1 MLISVRIYFQGND
14 LEPSVLTSLLGVEP
28 SRSHK
33 LGEERTN
40 RHGKVL
46 AAKIGLWTWQSTDR
60 AEAMTL
66 NDHVQK
72 LWAAF
77 KESAD
82 RVSTLPS
89 VESAWIDVHVLHDE
103 HATDSDEAC
112 FELDTEALL
121 VLSQFG
127 LPVEF
132 TVGFVA
138 PESDKESRSDKQS
151 KGSG

>member
-1 MLISVRIYFQGND
+1 MLISVRIYFQGNN
-14 LEPSVLTSLLGVEP
+14 LEPSLLTSLLGVEP

-33 LGEERTN
+33 FGEESTN

-46 AAKIGLWTWQSTDR
+46 VAKIGLWTWQSTDL

-72 LWAAF
+72 LWATF
-77 KESAD
+77 KESAN

-89 VESAWIDVHVLHDE
+89 VESAWIDVHILHE
-103 HATDSDEAC
+103 ESASDSDEAC
-112 FELDTEALL
+112 FALDTKALQ

-138 PESDKESRSDKQS
+138 PKKQR
-151 KGSG
+151 

>member
-14 LEPSVLTSLLGVEP
+14 LEPSVLTALLGVAP

-33 LGEERTN
+33 FGEERTN
-40 RHGKVL
+40 RQGKVL
-46 AAKIGLWTWQSTDR
+46 VAKIGLWTWQSTDR

-72 LWAAF
+72 LWATF

-82 RVSTLPS
+82 RVSTLPN
-89 VESAWIDVHVLHDE
+89 VERAWIDVHVLHE
-103 HATDSDEAC
+103 VPATDSNEAC
-112 FELDTEALL
+112 FELGAKALL
-121 VLSQFG
+121 ALSQFG

-132 TVGFVA
+132 TVGFVE
-138 PESDKESRSDKQS
+138 PEH
-151 KGSG
+151 G